1 MKRIFRLSAVQPAL
15 AWLVGSYLVMALR
28 TTRWDLHGGDHL
40 APFAGGK
47 VVIAA
52 FWHERLALMPMLWVK
67 SQIMQPTKAANIHM
81 LVSQH
86 RDGRLIGSI
95 LRRFGVQVV
104 HGSSSGGAVT
114 AVRRAMALLQDGQQV
129 AITPDGPR
137 GPRRVAASGVAQN
150 GRTLRRAGA
159 SLRSSDLAPARSAK
173 LGPVGPATAVRSG
186 RVGVRAPHSRATAG
200 LGGIDSNDRDRA
212 DRGCGAR

>member
-1 MKRIFRLSAVQPAL
+1 MPALQPAL
-15 AWLVGSYLVMALR
+15 VWLLGSYLIMALR
-28 TTRWDLHGGDHL
+28 TTRWDVHGGDHL

-47 VVIAA
+47 VVLAA

-67 SQIMQPTKAANIHM
+67 AQVMQTTRAANIHM

-86 RDGRLIGSI
+86 RDGRLIGSV

-114 AVRRAMALLQDGQQV
+114 AMRRTMALLQGGQQV

-137 GPRRVAASGVAQN
+137 GPRRVAVSGVAQIAALS
-150 GRTLRRAGA
+150 GV
-159 SLRSSDLAPARSAK
+159 
-173 LGPVGPATAVRSG
+173 PVIGTAL
-186 RVGVRAPHSRATAG
+186 TAG
-200 LGGIDSNDRDRA
+200 VERA
-212 DRGCGAR
+212 DRLCGA